1 MIQIHLFQIL
11 KKSSKD
17 IDIYYINYIQENF
30 NSINPLCVN
39 INSAAGYFKEKN
51 DDKYLIFDSAIE
63 YENFWSEI
71 KSEIKR
77 INGGEEVFYQKNYRK
92 IGTNTKDDL
101 PLNKSLKCL
110 TLTVNINLVFQVDN
124 KLFPQ
129 IYLDECFYEL

>member
-1 MIQIHLFQIL
+1 M
-11 KKSSKD
+11 
-17 IDIYYINYIQENF
+17 
-30 NSINPLCVN
+30 CVK
-39 INSAAGYFKEKN
+39 INSATGYFKEKN
-51 DDKYLIFDSAIE
+51 DDKYLILDSTKE
-63 YENFWSEI
+63 YEKVWSEI